1 MLTDQHHRIHDY
13 LRISLTDQCN
23 FRCQYCMPVEEMPF
37 MPKNQLMQAH
47 EIEDLAKI
55 FVELGIKK
63 IRLTGGEP
71 LVRKDFGDIIQRLA
85 TLPIELT
92 LTSNGVLIDKY
103 IALFKEKNIKT
114 INISLDTLNPKT
126 FFQITKR
133 DFFDRVWK
141 NILML
146 LENDFRVKI
155 NVVALNGLIQ
165 NELCDF
171 IELTKKLPLHIRF
184 IEFMPFESNFWHSKE
199 VVTANQLLKIV
210 QEKYDIIKLKDLP
223 NDTAKKYKVIG
234 HEGTFAF
241 ITTMSQH
248 FCTTCNRIRLTADGK
263 IKNCLFG
270 KHELDLLTAL
280 RKNENIVSLI
290 QDSIKNKFAVMG
302 GQFEKG
308 YQQTQAQEIQNRSM
322 IRIGG

>member
-1 MLTDQHHRIHDY
+1 MLIDQHHRVHDY

-23 FRCQYCMPVEEMPF
+23 FRCNYCMPVEEMPF

-47 EIEDLAKI
+47 EIEELAKI
-55 FVELGIKK
+55 FVDLGVKK

-71 LVRKDFGDIIQRLA
+71 LVRKDFEDIVCRLSA
-85 TLPIELT
+85 LPVELT

-103 IALFKEKNIKT
+103 IKLFKEKNIT
-114 INISLDTLNPKT
+114 NLNISLDTLNPQT
-126 FFQITKR
+126 FLELTKR
-133 DFFDRVWK
+133 NYFEKVWK
-141 NILML
+141 NILLL
-146 LENDFRVKI
+146 LEHNFRVKI

-165 NELCDF
+165 KELEDF
-171 IELTKKLPLHIRF
+171 VKLTQELPLHIRF
-184 IEFMPFESNFWHSKE
+184 IEFMPFDSNFWNSKD
-199 VVTANQLLKIV
+199 VVTANELLKIV

-234 HEGTFAF
+234 YEGTFAF

-248 FCTTCNRIRLTADGK
+248 FCQSCNRLRLTADGK

-270 KHELDLLTAL
+270 KQELDVLTAL
-280 RKNENIVSLI
+280 RKNENIVSII
-290 QDSIKNKFAVMG
+290 QESLKNKFAVMG